1 MDDDV
6 DWQLRRPELLIER
19 LVGAGLLAARGA
31 LLCRVRHAA
40 STQELVATARLWA
53 RAPSGFEGRSG
64 AGSRAYAAL
73 GISARSWYAE
83 PWGTEITVPV
93 VVRAGPAVG
102 VWPDYAVLDA
112 VRYGLGGLSIT
123 YDGPLLVTPH
133 GWVSLLDRLGAAR
146 PRASGRL
153 SP

>member
-6 DWQLRRPELLIER
+6 DWQLRRPELLLER

-53 RAPSGFEGRSG
+53 RAPSGSRAGAGPGAAPTPRSG
-64 AGSRAYAAL
+64 
-73 GISARSWYAE
+73 SARV
-83 PWGTEITVPV
+83 PGTPSRGERRSPSRL